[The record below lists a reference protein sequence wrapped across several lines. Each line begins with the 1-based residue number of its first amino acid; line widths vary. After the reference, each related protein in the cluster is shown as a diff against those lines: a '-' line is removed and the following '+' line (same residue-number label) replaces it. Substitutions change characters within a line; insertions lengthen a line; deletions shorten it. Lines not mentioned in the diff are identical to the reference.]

1 MQDITDAILRKNLTT
16 ESAIEKLFEIH
27 IDRNRGVLNEVGRE
41 RVLPWEISLPLHCCS
56 VVCAIFSKR

>member
-27 IDRNRGVLNEVGRE
+27 IDRNRGVLDEVGRE
-41 RVLPWEISLPLHCCS
+41 SVLPWEISLSLPCSS